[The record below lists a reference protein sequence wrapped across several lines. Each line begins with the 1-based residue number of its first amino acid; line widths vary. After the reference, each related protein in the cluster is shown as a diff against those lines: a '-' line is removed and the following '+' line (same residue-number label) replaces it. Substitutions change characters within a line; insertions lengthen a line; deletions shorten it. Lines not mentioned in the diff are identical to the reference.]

1 MGTLELATQDVD
13 DCEAIAKQ
21 ISDELGFRCPCYL
34 SDAVLEWVQDAK
46 REARLYQRASGVFNC
61 WKSGVAA
68 AISTHQG
75 EGAYD
80 RLLPRV
86 EASTGREEPLL
97 DEGFISQ
104 AREERFLELWVQKLK
119 QELKDIDA
127 RVLGKRQGSL
137 DPDRAANLL
146 VGRTRANTLKRC
158 LTYYKHWRL
167 WLGEAKLRMPRGRP
181 ADWVGYLLNRR
192 DEPCGRTV
200 PEALLKAIAWVENV
214 AEFPLEL
221 RATLEEALREEGEF
235 KGCARSPYCDVQPHV
250 NV

>member
-1 MGTLELATQDVD
+1 M
-13 DCEAIAKQ
+13 
-21 ISDELGFRCPCYL
+21 
-34 SDAVLEWVQDAK
+34 
-46 REARLYQRASGVFNC
+46 
-61 WKSGVAA
+61 AA

-80 RLLPRV
+80 RLLPGV

-104 AREERFLELWVQKLK
+104 AREERLLELWVQKLK

-127 RVLGKRQGSL
+127 PILGKRQGSL

-146 VGRTRANTLKRC
+146 VGRTRASTLKRH
-158 LTYYKHWRL
+158 LTHYKHWRL

-181 ADWVGYLLNRR
+181 ADLVDYLLNRR

-200 PEALLKAIAWVENV
+200 PEALLKAIAWVEDV
-214 AEFPLEL
+214 AEFPWSSGL
-221 RATLEEALREEGEF
+221 RTAGLPGPLRTGLWRSCRRGHFSPREPHAIPPAVGPAGKGVMATEQPVGRPASYHSWRAKPCGGPASDHAEEDQDLW
-235 KGCARSPYCDVQPHV
+235 S
-250 NV
+250 